1 MNRPS
6 PFLAFSATVTEGE
19 LSCSRCCKRGMK
31 MSSSDIEYYRQR
43 ASAERQ
49 LAEAARDAKI
59 AELHEELASL
69 YQRMLDALEGPSS
82 QTAT

>member
-1 MNRPS
+1 
-6 PFLAFSATVTEGE
+6 
-19 LSCSRCCKRGMK
+19 MK